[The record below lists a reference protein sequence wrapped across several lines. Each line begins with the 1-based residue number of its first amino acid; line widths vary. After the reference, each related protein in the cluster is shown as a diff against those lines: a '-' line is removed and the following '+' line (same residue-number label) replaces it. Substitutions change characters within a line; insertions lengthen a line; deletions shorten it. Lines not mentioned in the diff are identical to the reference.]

1 MEQMLTLSSS
11 PHVRSSV
18 TVRSIMI
25 EVLLAMVPAAGVAV
39 YVFGLRAL
47 VVMAVT
53 VGTCCLA
60 EWGWNRLTSSRQ
72 TVGDFSAAVTGLLLA
87 FNLPSTI
94 PLWIAMIGGFFAV
107 IIVKMFFGGIGK
119 NLVNPAL
126 AARALLLTS
135 WPAHMTHW
143 TLDGVTTATTL
154 DILKEGAGT
163 LPSMAQLFIGN
174 TAGSLGETSAMALLL
189 GGLWLVYRKIIRW
202 EVPMT
207 FIMTVMTLT
216 WLLGRNGF
224 FTGHGIY
231 EGLAGGLF
239 LGAIFMATDYT
250 TSPMSVKGRIVF
262 AGGCGLLTV
271 LIRLYGSYPEGVSYS
286 ILLMNLLVPII
297 DRFTGP
303 KLFGEVKTREAKS

>member
-18 TVRSIMI
+18 TVRSIMA

-39 YVFGLRAL
+39 YVFGIRAL
-47 VVMAVT
+47 VVMAVS
-53 VGTCCLA
+53 VAACCLA
-60 EWGWNRLTSSRQ
+60 EWGWNRMTSSRQ
-72 TVGDFSAAVTGLLLA
+72 TVGDLSAAVTGLLLA

-94 PLWIAMIGGFFAV
+94 PLWIAVIGSFFAI
-107 IIVKMFFGGIGK
+107 IIVKQFFGGIGK

-126 AARALLLTS
+126 AARAFLLTS
-135 WPAHMTHW
+135 WPGHMTHW

-154 DILKEGAGT
+154 GILKEGGST
-163 LPSMAQLFIGN
+163 LPSMAQLFLGN
-174 TAGSLGETSAMALLL
+174 TAGSLGETSALALLL

-202 EVPMT
+202 EVPAT
-207 FIMTVMTLT
+207 YIVTVMVLT
-216 WLLGRNGF
+216 WLLGRDGL

-250 TSPMSVKGRIVF
+250 TSPMTVEGRMVF
-262 AGGCGLLTV
+262 SAGCGLLTV

-286 ILLMNLLVPII
+286 ILLMNLLVPLI

-303 KLFGEVKTREAKS
+303 KLFGEVKSREAKS